1 MKEMRIKKYI
11 SDIIMAISVKK
22 AYNTF
27 RGATIA
33 VAPRKLSGYSC
44 INKNETH
51 MIKRY

>member
-1 MKEMRIKKYI
+1 MKEMRIKNYI
-11 SDIIMAISVKK
+11 SENYGHFCEK